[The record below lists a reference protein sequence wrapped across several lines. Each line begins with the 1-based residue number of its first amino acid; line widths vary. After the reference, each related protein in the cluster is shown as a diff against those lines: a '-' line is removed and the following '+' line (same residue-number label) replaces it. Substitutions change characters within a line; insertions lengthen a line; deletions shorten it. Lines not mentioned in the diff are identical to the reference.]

1 MLREHF
7 RCVEPII
14 RFSVQFYPEPII
26 PLRIPKPSERL
37 DPPLIDVYLPHGR
50 KDRRKINRVEAEAI
64 ADEVETIVKHPRFA
78 KKTIGVVSLIG
89 GQQAHFIQQQLLER
103 IGEEAFNHHKIA
115 CGDSAT
121 FQGKERDIMF
131 VSMVSCPGDGALT
144 SPVFQ
149 QRFNVALSRA
159 RDRMYLFRSVAEENL
174 KNLQDLRLKVIRHFR
189 DPMPRAEQLVGDLID
204 RCESSFERDLFTRLS
219 ELGYCVTPQVGVGSY
234 RIDLVVEGEND
245 RRLAVELDGDKWHP
259 PEKWLEDMLRQ
270 RAMERMGWRFWR
282 CWASSF
288 LRDPGGSMTDLVST
302 LTSMRIEP
310 MAREARKNIYT
321 EHRTVEASE
330 PRTPD
335 SEPTS
340 TLTEAVIEIGDR
352 VIVSYD
358 DPPGQQAVLV
368 VAAEQHDPDM
378 GIFRSSSPTGTSLLG
393 KTVDDEVTIS
403 LGNQSRSATILAI
416 DKKEP
421 PRGNS
426 EPRNIHQRTAIQPDP
441 LPKKGTTPP
450 GTPKPDY
457 PQAQIPP
464 TPKQHLS
471 VEPRRTAG
479 NRVIEE
485 LRTLDERFTNP
496 RCSQCSGPARVAIY
510 TEGPVIV
517 CADQVC
523 NKKERVDVQTLQRL
537 AARLGASCRQCKG
550 TNLQS
555 LTGSFGNY
563 LRCRDCLENTSWQG
577 VSERI
582 GK

>member
-1 MLREHF
+1 MDEPRPEGQAHRDHR
-7 RCVEPII
+7 RC
-14 RFSVQFYPEPII
+14 
-26 PLRIPKPSERL
+26 
-37 DPPLIDVYLPHGR
+37 D
-50 KDRRKINRVEAEAI
+50 DRARPGV
-64 ADEVETIVKHPRFA
+64 HPR
-78 KKTIGVVSLIG
+78 GRRP
-89 GQQAHFIQQQLLER
+89 Q
-103 IGEEAFNHHKIA
+103 
-115 CGDSAT
+115 
-121 FQGKERDIMF
+121 
-131 VSMVSCPGDGALT
+131 P
-144 SPVFQ
+144 
-149 QRFNVALSRA
+149 RA
-159 RDRMYLFRSVAEENL
+159 RDRQRHAQGRAAGGRGPQAKTVIDPKQLQQQLGPTRFEYGELESEDQIGSATGLVVTEVGGDVVAIEVTRMEGREDFIL
-174 KNLQDLRLKVIRHFR
+174 TGQLGEVMRESA
-189 DPMPRAEQLVGDLID
+189 RAGL
-204 RCESSFERDLFTRLS
+204 SWTRAHAS
-219 ELGYCVTPQVGVGSY
+219 ELGIPGYCVTPQVGVGSY
-234 RIDLVVEGEND
+234 RIDLVVEGDND

-259 PEKWLEDMLRQ
+259 PEKWLEDMFRQ

-288 LRDPGGSMTDLVST
+288 LRDPGGCMADLVSM
-302 LTSMRIEP
+302 LTAMRIEA

-330 PRTPD
+330 PRMAD

-340 TLTEAVIEIGDR
+340 TPTESVIEIGDR
-352 VIVSYD
+352 VMVSYD
-358 DPPGQQAVLV
+358 DPQGQQAVLV
-368 VAAEQHDPDM
+368 VAADEHDPDM
-378 GIFRSSSPTGTSLLG
+378 GIFRSSSPTGKALLR

-403 LGNQSRSATILAI
+403 VGDQSRSATILAI

-426 EPRNIHQRTAIQPDP
+426 VPRSVHQQTAIQPDP
-441 LPKKGTTPP
+441 LSERGTTTTSTPP
-450 GTPKPDY
+450 RTPKPGY

-464 TPKQHLS
+464 TPKRQLA
-471 VEPRRTAG
+471 VEPRRTPG

-485 LRTLDERFTNP
+485 LRVLDERFANP

-537 AARLGASCRQCKG
+537 AERLDASCRQCKG

-563 LRCRDCLENTSWQG
+563 LRCRDCRENTSWQG